1 MANRL
6 LKKPSL
12 QATPGTPTVLG
23 SPAYSYWELRTV
35 PDVEGIEYLSEYLE
49 WSSGGAFD
57 YNEIRKD
64 LSKIMGDFVT
74 APKSYVWVLVN
85 VPAVP
90 TIKGTGNSYTLDQQA
105 GWNSTGRSVRSIRS
119 RDGYAEFTVAPQAV
133 GVVVGINNGSTE
145 VLPSDIQYG
154 FYAHS
159 GALDIWERGQIVH
172 SVPTPGLSALPRLRI
187 ERRNKTV
194 RYYVAD
200 ALVYTS
206 AQPSTGYLFADAS
219 LYVAGDY
226 IDSPQI
232 GELLTG
238 RAVGTAG
245 VRSFIDPRARA
256 IGTVGTGG
264 IAVAR
269 SGSDVV
275 ARGIGTAGTGGSA
288 LAWSECF
295 GTAQGTVGAGG
306 SAQAAENVG
315 QIIYNAY
322 GVVGGN
328 ASVSWGDVRYGAY
341 RALAGGGFPEV
352 LSAGGSV
359 VVPAF
364 AMSAIGLTGE
374 VGSGSVVAP
383 RFAAKGSED
392 PYGEG
397 RVSYGSYSVQGSPP
411 KFSDDYM
418 QHWHVLVL
426 QDTYTPFGNLQAT
439 FLSAVE
445 IGDNVEVSIELA
457 QGAEWLD
464 AILLNTS
471 ASLLQPQTTAE
482 FFSGLAL
489 STAALNAGA
498 SAYQIAVNMGSMAP
512 SHYQGF
518 DFLSLF
524 TTDYGSFALRSDG
537 LHRVTYV
544 TEPISARVD
553 FGASEL
559 GASTPKFVD
568 AVFFGLRTDG
578 TPIAVLR
585 DAAGSERAYRV
596 IERQDYMRAKPAQGI
611 SSRRWRLLLEL
622 TDVTEA
628 ELEALEVVVST
639 SGRRWSR

>member
-12 QATPGTPTVLG
+12 RYTPGTPTVLG
-23 SPAYSYWELRTV
+23 SPAYSYWELRAV

-49 WSSGGAFD
+49 WSSGGVFD
-57 YNEIRKD
+57 YATIRTD

-74 APKSYVWVLVN
+74 APKSYVWVQVN

-90 TIKGTGNSYTLDQQA
+90 TIKGTPNSYAIDQQA
-105 GWNSTGRSVRSIRS
+105 GWNSTGRSVRSVRA

-133 GVVVGINNGSTE
+133 GVVVGINNGFND
-145 VLPSDIQYG
+145 VVPSDIHYG
-154 FYAHS
+154 FYARS
-159 GALDIWERGQIVH
+159 GALDIWERGQVVH
-172 SVPTPGLSALPRLRI
+172 SVPSPGLSSLPRLRI
-187 ERRNKTV
+187 ERRGTTV

-206 AQPSTGYLFADAS
+206 AQPSTGYLYADAS
-219 LYVAGDY
+219 MYVAGDY
-226 IDSPQI
+226 VDSPQL
-232 GELLTG
+232 GALLS
-238 RAVGTAG
+238 AQASGTVG
-245 VRSFIDPRARA
+245 VRSYIDVRPRAA
-256 IGTVGTGG
+256 GTVGTGG
-264 IAVAR
+264 RTVAR
-269 SGSDVV
+269 SGSDVS
-275 ARGIGTAGTGGSA
+275 AKGAGTAGTRGSA
-288 LAWSECF
+288 LAWLQKA
-295 GTAQGTVGAGG
+295 GVAQGTAGVGG
-306 SAQAAENVG
+306 SALAAENVG
-315 QIIYNAY
+315 QLTYGAY
-322 GVVGGN
+322 GVAGGDTI
-328 ASVSWGDVRYGAY
+328 VSWGTVSYGAY
-341 RALAGGGFPEV
+341 RTEAVGGFPEI

-359 VVPAF
+359 VAPLF

-374 VGSGSVVAP
+374 IGSAAVVSP
-383 RFAAKGSED
+383 RFAVKGSED

-397 RVSYGSYSVQGSPP
+397 AVSYGAYRVQGSSP
-411 KFSDDYM
+411 KFSDTYM

-426 QDTYTPFGNLQAT
+426 EDTYTPFGDLQAT

-445 IGDNVEVSIELA
+445 VGDTVEVSIELA

-464 AILLNTS
+464 AILLNTA

-482 FFSGLAL
+482 FYSNLAL
-489 STAALNAGA
+489 STASIGAGA
-498 SAYQIAVNMGSMAP
+498 DAYQIAVNLSSMAP

-559 GASTPKFVD
+559 GASTPKNLD

-578 TPIAVLR
+578 SPIAVLR
-585 DAAGSERAYRV
+585 DANGDERAYRV
-596 IERQDYMRAKPAQGI
+596 IARQDYMRATPAQGV

-622 TDVTEA
+622 TDVTDA

-639 SGRRWSR
+639 SGRRWTR